1 MGATGDSERCQ
12 RWWRCWRRWW
22 GGWSPS
28 FRLFFF
34 YSFLP
39 QIPLL
44 SSSPQSSR
52 AHWLRDCLSPPSPA
66 APPQRRDFPQRWW
79 VAEPPRLLRPGR
91 EGVIDQTWREAG
103 WQPLRCARPA
113 RPAPAAPAAA
123 QRSGLRSAGAH
134 RPHVGRPPGCSCPFK
149 AASARCVCVYARES
163 AVRAPVGG
171 RGRERGK
178 EGGAGSGAGAGR
190 GGRGGGEVAA
200 SCPCRCP
207 CPVGAAGAPELAG
220 REAAEAARGRGR
232 EAW

>member
-34 YSFLP
+34 YPFLP

-79 VAEPPRLLRPGR
+79 VAKPPRLLRPGR
-91 EGVIDQTWREAG
+91 EGVIDQTWREAD
-103 WQPLRCARPA
+103 WQPLRSARPA

-123 QRSGLRSAGAH
+123 QRSGLRERTGLRRGGPRAAAAPLKLH
-134 RPHVGRPPGCSCPFK
+134 RLGPCVRLVCL
-149 AASARCVCVYARES
+149 CVCECVS

-178 EGGAGSGAGAGR
+178 EGGAGSRAGAGR
-190 GGRGGGEVAA
+190 GGRG
-200 SCPCRCP
+200 
-207 CPVGAAGAPELAG
+207 
-220 REAAEAARGRGR
+220 
-232 EAW
+232 